1 MTKKLFILLMG
12 ISLASCDIICPPEED
27 KRESADSTVSKN
39 RQVPIFK

>member
-27 KRESADSTVSKN
+27 KKESTDSTVNKS
-39 RQVPIFK
+39 RQTHILN